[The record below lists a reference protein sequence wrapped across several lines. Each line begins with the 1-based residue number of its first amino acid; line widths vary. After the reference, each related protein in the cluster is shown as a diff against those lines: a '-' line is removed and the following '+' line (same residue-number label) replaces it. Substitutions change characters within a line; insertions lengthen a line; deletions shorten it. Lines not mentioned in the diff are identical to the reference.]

1 MAWVTSFL
9 FCFRFLHKGFGRR
22 RGEGGMRHYKGR
34 SLCPGKALAHF
45 AGIVRRKGA
54 LSVQLLVPIG

>member
-1 MAWVTSFL
+1 
-9 FCFRFLHKGFGRR
+9 
-22 RGEGGMRHYKGR
+22 MRHYKGR

-54 LSVQLLVPIG
+54 LSVQLLVPIGKGGVHLGFGGL